1 MIIKDIYDYLHLH
14 NIGSY
19 ACEEGITTKLL
30 GSIAAFLVTN
40 LSLYKFLPLIKFMCI
55 YDKNL
60 QELFL
65 SFWIFLTALNF
76 DMKCFVWTFFLLLP
90 GFWRFCSLFD
100 GGGLPGSHLGM
111 FLLLLFHHPHKLT
124 TKLWIL
130 VAMIVLQEVGTLFF
144 WSSSHVCGGLLRQL
158 QLEIGIMVTEVSLV

>member
-1 MIIKDIYDYLHLH
+1 M
-14 NIGSY
+14 
-19 ACEEGITTKLL
+19 L
-30 GSIAAFLVTN
+30 GSFAAFLLTN
-40 LSLYKFLPLIKFMCI
+40 LSLYKFWPLIKFMCI

-76 DMKCFVWTFFLLLP
+76 DMKCFVWTFLLLLP

-100 GGGLPGSHLGM
+100 GGGLPGSHFGM

-130 VAMIVLQEVGTLFF
+130 ELWLCCRRLEPFFFGLQAMYVEACCDNCNWKSGLWLQ
-144 WSSSHVCGGLLRQL
+144 
-158 QLEIGIMVTEVSLV
+158 